1 MKNSSYIALST
12 PYYSF
17 DPRGKI
23 IFTLLMCILPFL
35 PLTWYAQSALTLFVL
50 VLSLTQIGVKNTMR
64 NIKVI
69 LPIMVLMTLLMPLQG
84 RGGEVLW
91 SIGGKA
97 IITMGSLLS
106 WEKIINRFLLLS
118 LMCSLLIETTKS
130 SDILLSLRFFRLP
143 YSVALVLSLS
153 LRLIPTISDTFL
165 EIRDSQ
171 RLRLPNP
178 GEEEK
183 KKKKISSL
191 LPTLTSV
198 LVVSIKSIASTS
210 EALELRGYGRN
221 NKRTSYRTLKS
232 VRKVFPHFVLSV
244 IVPAIIGILLLY
256 WR

>member
-1 MKNSSYIALST
+1 MAQCTL
-12 PYYSF
+12 
-17 DPRGKI
+17 
-23 IFTLLMCILPFL
+23 TLLSL
-35 PLTWYAQSALTLFVL
+35 LF
-50 VLSLTQIGVKNTMR
+50 SITQIRVKNTLK

-69 LPIMVLMTLLMPLQG
+69 LPIIILMTLLMPLQG
-84 RGGEVLW
+84 RGGEALL
-91 SIGGKA
+91 SIKGRV
-97 IITMGSLLS
+97 IISEGSLIS
-106 WEKIINRFLLLS
+106 WQRILNRFLVLS
-118 LMCSLLIETTKS
+118 IMCSLLIETTKS
-130 SDILLSLRFFRLP
+130 SSILLAFRSFRLP
-143 YSVALVLSLS
+143 YSVSLVLSLS

-178 GEEEK
+178 GEEEA

-221 NKRTSYRTLKS
+221 NKRTSYRSLKS

-244 IVPAIIGILLLY
+244 IVPAIIGISLLY

>member
-23 IFTLLMCILPFL
+23 IFTLLMCILPFF

-50 VLSLTQIGVKNTMR
+50 VLSLTQIEVKNTMR

-91 SIGGKA
+91 SIKGKA

-118 LMCSLLIETTKS
+118 LMFSLLIETTKS

-153 LRLIPTISDTFL
+153 LRLIPTISDTV
-165 EIRDSQ
+165 Q
-171 RLRLPNP
+171 
-178 GEEEK
+178 
-183 KKKKISSL
+183 
-191 LPTLTSV
+191 
-198 LVVSIKSIASTS
+198 
-210 EALELRGYGRN
+210 
-221 NKRTSYRTLKS
+221 
-232 VRKVFPHFVLSV
+232 
-244 IVPAIIGILLLY
+244 
-256 WR
+256 